1 MAKKLGDLV
10 ATIFH
15 HEHDWKI
22 ALLRAWPDIVGP
34 LATKVRIE
42 KITENALVLGVQDS
56 CWLQELYL
64 LSPVLLKTINKTLDA
79 PRIKTLRFMI
89 ADITVKNGKKKSPE
103 PKKQPPKQVNLNPAE
118 QAALS
123 TIADQELR
131 YALQQFLVR
140 CYQER

>member
-15 HEHDWKI
+15 QEHDWKI
-22 ALLRAWPDIVGP
+22 ALLRSWPDIVGP

-64 LSPVLLKTINKTLDA
+64 LSPMLLKTINKTLDQ
-79 PRIKTLRFMI
+79 PRIKTLRFMV
-89 ADITVKNGKKKSPE
+89 ADITIKNGKKKSLEQP
-103 PKKQPPKQVNLNPAE
+103 KQPPKKVYLNSTE

-123 TIADQELR
+123 AIVDQELSH
-131 YALQQFLVR
+131 ALRQFLVR